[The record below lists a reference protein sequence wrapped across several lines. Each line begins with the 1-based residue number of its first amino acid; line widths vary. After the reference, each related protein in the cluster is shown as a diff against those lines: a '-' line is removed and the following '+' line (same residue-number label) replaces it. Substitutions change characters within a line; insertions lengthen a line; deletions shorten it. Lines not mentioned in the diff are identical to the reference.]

1 MAAGIRIRLVLGA
14 LRLGLGASVA
24 NPYRGRRIR
33 LREMGGVG
41 SQSRWRKKSVRSF
54 RYGLATALRYR
65 YQKVETRPSLKS
77 ASGWLPRWR
86 KKRGSTFR
94 YGLASSVAYR
104 PQKSLNKNSMA
115 HRLPGWLQKSVETF
129 SYALA
134 TAVAY
139 RRSIRRKFLA
149 VRIGYRGNGCGRFE
163 ESGADWLPGLATGLE
178 RVQSLEMPSEVAN

>member
-1 MAAGIRIRLVLGA
+1 MAVGIRIRLVLGA

-33 LREMGGVG
+33 PREMGEVG

-54 RYGLATALRYR
+54 RY
-65 YQKVETRPSLKS
+65 
-77 ASGWLPRWR
+77 
-86 KKRGSTFR
+86 
-94 YGLASSVAYR
+94 
-104 PQKSLNKNSMA
+104 
-115 HRLPGWLQKSVETF
+115 
-129 SYALA
+129 ALA

-139 RRSIRRKFLA
+139 RPPIRRKFLA
-149 VRIGYRGNGCGRFE
+149 VRIGYRGNGWTRSE